1 MEMKESDVSR
11 GAAIAILVLAAVA
24 LFLKNMTG
32 FYALLIVSNQYRIMY
47 MQHKDQEHKRAL
59 YTAVVECTA
68 AMTTAELKRSMDL
81 GGDDNNDP
89 EREG

>member
-1 MEMKESDVSR
+1 MKDSDVSQ
-11 GAAIAILVLAAVA
+11 GAVIAFLALAVVC
-24 LFLKNMTG
+24 LFLKNMIG

-47 MQHKDQEHKRAL
+47 MQHKEQEHRRAL

-68 AMTTAELKRSMDL
+68 AMTIAELKRPRDWE
-81 GGDDNNDP
+81 GDDNNDP